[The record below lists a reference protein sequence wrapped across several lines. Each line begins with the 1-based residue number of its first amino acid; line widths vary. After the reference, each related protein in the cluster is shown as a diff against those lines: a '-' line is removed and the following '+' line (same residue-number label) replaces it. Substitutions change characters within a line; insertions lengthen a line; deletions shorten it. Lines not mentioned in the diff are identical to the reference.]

1 MQTCLRVFVR
11 AHNKGLHAN
20 LPQCSCQST
29 QQGLACKPASEF
41 LSGHTTWACMQTCLR
56 AFVRA
61 HNMGLHA
68 NLPKSFCQSTQ
79 QGLACKPA
87 SFFFGRAHS
96 KGLPANLP
104 QFFLAEHTTQL
115 ACRVSS
121 IALISTAG
129 ILLQINNNI
138 FSTFHNSIDDYVTL
152 NASNN
157 CFGNEHMVYIKK
169 MALEAIE
176 EPIPH
181 HRSGIACITQ
191 ASNNSVY
198 RVSKSCRQNL
208 MLHVT

>member
-1 MQTCLRVFVR
+1 LLANLPQSFVRAFVR

-20 LPQCSCQST
+20 LPQSFCQGT
-29 QQGLACKPASEF
+29 QQGLACKPASEL
-41 LSGHTTWACMQTCLR
+41 LSEHTTWACMQTCPR

-61 HNMGLHA
+61 HSKGLHA
-68 NLPKSFCQSTQ
+68 NLPQFF
-79 QGLACKPA
+79 LAEHTP
-87 SFFFGRAHS
+87 RACLQICLS
-96 KGLPANLP
+96 
-104 QFFLAEHTTQL
+104 FFLAEHTTQL